1 MRGVNRRAFFLL
13 LALALAACGNSQPPA
28 GSACADAPITE
39 MSGTAASADSKTYRA
54 LPFTVNPGTGRI
66 EVSYGWT
73 DHPGPPGTPAAATT
87 FDLGL
92 WDEHGYRSQAGF
104 RGWSG
109 SRQGR
114 LDQDHG
120 PVYIEATRAERGY
133 SPGRINPGTW
143 YVDLGIASVNTQGAD
158 WRVQIRQC
166 PLAAAATPADDPVD
180 PLHVAST
187 QTGWYHSDFHMHA
200 FHSNPAAPD
209 WDEFVS
215 MARAQKLD
223 FLMVTEYV
231 TGQHWR
237 TLGAVQRANPDLV
250 IWPGREIITYSGHVM
265 SQGETF
271 GYYEYRHG
279 FEDVNIGDIQR
290 AVKAAGALFEI
301 NHPTSFPPPAF
312 TSFCRGCYFE
322 LGDQVDWAQ
331 VDLLEVLNGPIRAT
345 GDDVGQPGMPGQIE
359 NPFVATALQLWDQ
372 QLGAGYRITGVSG
385 SDSKGVEPDEAER
398 IRRGYGSSAT
408 AVYADNLS
416 RPALKAALQ
425 AGHAYIRCLG
435 VDRSPAL
442 EFTADFNGQHAMFGD
457 TLSGVGAA
465 DTVMLHIHVVGGNG
479 QTLRLIQNGGVI
491 GTLPVTSD
499 DFLTDYPATRAASSE
514 GPLGTYWRI
523 ETQDSMTRTTI
534 GNPIFLKP

>member
-1 MRGVNRRAFFLL
+1 MRHASFLPVAAAL
-13 LALALAACGNSQPPA
+13 LAGCGNSDPPA
-28 GSACADAPITE
+28 AGGCAGSPAVE
-39 MSGTAASADSKTYRA
+39 LSGTAASGDSKTYKA
-54 LPFTVNPGTGRI
+54 LPFTVNAGTGRI

-73 DHPGPPGTPAAATT
+73 DHPGPAGTPAAATT

-92 WDEHGYRSQAGF
+92 WDEHGYRNQAGF

-120 PVYIEATRAERGY
+120 PVYLEATRADRGY
-133 SPGRINPGTW
+133 TPGPIHPGTW
-143 YVDLGIASVNTQGAD
+143 YVDLGIASVNSQGAD
-158 WRVQIRQC
+158 WVVQIRQC
-166 PLAAAATPADDPVD
+166 PLAAAPAPADDPVD
-180 PLHVAST
+180 PLHVASSAP
-187 QTGWYHSDFHMHA
+187 GWYHSDFHMHA

-209 WDEFVS
+209 WDQFVA
-215 MARAQKLD
+215 MARAAKLD

-271 GYYEYRHG
+271 GFYEYRHG
-279 FEDVNIGDIQR
+279 FEDVDIGDIQR
-290 AVKAAGALFEI
+290 SVKAAGALFEI

-322 LGDQVDWAQ
+322 LGDRIDWSQ
-331 VDLLEVLNGPIRAT
+331 VDLIEVLNGPMRAT
-345 GDDVGQPGMPGQIE
+345 AQDVGGNFPGEIE
-359 NPFVATALQLWDQ
+359 NPFVTTAIQLWDQ
-372 QLGAGYRITGVSG
+372 QLNAGYKITGVSG
-385 SDSKGVEPDEAER
+385 SDSKGVEPNEAER

-408 AVYADNLS
+408 AVYAANLS
-416 RPALKAALQ
+416 RPALKAAIQ
-425 AGHAYIRCLG
+425 AGHAYIRALG

-442 EFTADFNGQHAMFGD
+442 EFTAGFNGAYAMFGD
-457 TLSGVGAA
+457 TLGGVGMA
-465 DTVMLHIHVVGGNG
+465 DTVTLHVNVKGGVN
-479 QTLRLIQNGGVI
+479 QTLRYFRNGSQFADVPI
-491 GTLPVTSD
+491 TSD
-499 DFLTDYPATRAASSE
+499 DFSNDLPVTRTPDE

-523 ETQDSMTRTTI
+523 ETMDSETRTTL

>member
-1 MRGVNRRAFFLL
+1 MRNAWPFLFAL
-13 LALALAACGNSQPPA
+13 LAGCASSDPP
-28 GSACADAPITE
+28 GGGDCAEAPVTE
-39 MSGTAASADSKTYRA
+39 ISGTAESSDSKTYKA
-54 LPFTVNPGTGRI
+54 LPFEVLPGTGRI

-73 DHPGPPGTPAAATT
+73 DHQGPPGTPAAATT

-92 WDEHGYRSQAGF
+92 WDEHGYRNQQGF

-133 SPGRINPGTW
+133 TPGRINPGTW
-143 YVDLGIASVNTQGAD
+143 YVDLGIASVNSQGAD
-158 WRVQIRQC
+158 WRVEIRQC
-166 PLAAAATPADDPVD
+166 PLAGGGTPADDPVD
-180 PLHVAST
+180 PLHVASS
-187 QTGWYHSDFHMHA
+187 QPGWYHSDFHMHG
-200 FHSNPAAPD
+200 FHSNPDAPD
-209 WDEFVS
+209 WDRFVA
-215 MARAQKLD
+215 MARAARLD
-223 FLMVTEYV
+223 FLMVTDYV

-265 SQGETF
+265 SHGETF
-271 GYYEYRHG
+271 GFYEYRHG

-322 LGDQVDWAQ
+322 LGDQIDWSQ
-331 VDLLEVLNGPIRAT
+331 VDLIEVLNGPVLAT
-345 GDDVGQPGMPGQIE
+345 GDDVGAPLPGQAE
-359 NPFVATALQLWDQ
+359 NPFLSTAIQYWDQ
-372 QLGAGYRITGVSG
+372 QLNAGHKITGVSG
-385 SDSKGVEPDEAER
+385 SDSKGVEPDDAER
-398 IRRGYGSSAT
+398 ARRGYGSSAT
-408 AVYADNLS
+408 AIYAENLS
-416 RPALKAALQ
+416 RPALRAAIQ

-435 VDRSPAL
+435 VERSPTV
-442 EFTADFNGQHAMFGD
+442 EFTAQFNGQQAMYGD
-457 TLSGVGAA
+457 TLTGVGAA
-465 DTVMLHIHVVGGNG
+465 DTVMLHVRVTGGDG
-479 QTLRLIQNGGVI
+479 QTLRFLQNGNLQA
-491 GTLPVTSD
+491 TLPIAGD
-499 DFLTDYPATRAASSE
+499 DFSTDYPATRAASGE

-523 ETQDSMTRTTI
+523 ETQDSQTRTTI

>member
-1 MRGVNRRAFFLL
+1 MRHAFFWVAALL
-13 LALALAACGNSQPPA
+13 LAACANSQAPA
-28 GSACADAPITE
+28 GDDCASAPVTEITG
-39 MSGTAASADSKTYRA
+39 SAASSDSKTYRA
-54 LPFTVNPGTGRI
+54 LPFTVNAGTGRI

-73 DHPGPPGTPAAATT
+73 DHAGPPGTPAAATT

-92 WDEHGYRSQAGF
+92 WDEHGYRDQAGF

-133 SPGRINPGTW
+133 TPGPIHPGTW

-158 WRVQIRQC
+158 WVVQVRQC
-166 PLAAAATPADDPVD
+166 PLAAGAAPDDDPVD
-180 PLHVAST
+180 ALHVASA
-187 QTGWYHSDFHMHA
+187 QPGWYHSDFHMHA
-200 FHSNPAAPD
+200 FHSNPSAPD

-215 MARAQKLD
+215 MARAAKLD

-265 SQGETF
+265 SHGETF

-279 FEDVNIGDIQR
+279 FEDVNIGEIQR
-290 AVKAAGALFEI
+290 QVKAAGALFEI

-322 LGDQVDWAQ
+322 LGDQVDWDQ
-331 VDLLEVLNGPIRAT
+331 VDLIEVLNGPMRAT
-345 GDDVGQPGMPGQIE
+345 GDDVGLPGVPGQIE
-359 NPFVATALQLWDQ
+359 NPFVTTALQLWDQ
-372 QLGAGYRITGVSG
+372 QLAAGHRITAVSG
-385 SDSKGVEPDEAER
+385 SDSKGVEPDDAER

-408 AVYADNLS
+408 AVWADNLS
-416 RPALKAALQ
+416 RPALKSAIQ
-425 AGHAYIRCLG
+425 AGHAYIRALG
-435 VDRSPAL
+435 VERSPAL

-457 TLSGVGAA
+457 TLTGVGSTDAV
-465 DTVMLHIHVVGGNG
+465 TLHIQVTGGNG
-479 QTLRLIQNGGVI
+479 QTLRVLRNGVLL
-491 GTLPVTSD
+491 TTVPVTSD
-499 DFLTDYPATRAASSE
+499 SFSMDQPALRTPDE
-514 GPLGTYWRI
+514 GPLGTYYRL
-523 ETQDSMTRTTI
+523 ETQDAMTRTTI
-534 GNPIFLKP
+534 GNPIFLRP